1 MTGLFGSRPGV
12 SVVLLETPP
21 APSAVPNSFLD
32 WGIAIAILLYIL
44 REATKWFKAKDEKE
58 DALTDTLITDLR
70 TTAIETQKQQALLL
84 EGISLSQ
91 KRSAESLERSEK
103 LLKSLFESDQR
114 EMRELA
120 VVQTQLNAIFHE
132 LTVTSEKVS
141 ALHHRMDAQGVPSG
155 VGK

>member
-1 MTGLFGSRPGV
+1 VDIKTLTAYPS
-12 SVVLLETPP
+12 LEAETPT
-21 APSAVPNSFLD
+21 PSAVPNSFLD

-44 REATKWFKAKDEKE
+44 REGTKWFQAKDAKE
-58 DALTDTLITDLR
+58 EALTDTLITDLR

-132 LTVTSEKVS
+132 LTVTSEKVNS
-141 ALHHRMDAQGVPSG
+141 IHHRLDSYGVPSG